1 MLKPL
6 AVFTLCGIIFFSCK
20 KSNNSTAGSGSNPD
34 SDSAVSLSTNAA
46 AADNLYNDVYDVLAQ
61 TTTSSATLS
70 ARTTA
75 DGRAD
80 GVDSFAACTI
90 VTINP
95 SDVSTYPKTVTL
107 NFGTGCTSWYGVTR
121 SGTITFVFSDHF
133 KNPNATVTAT
143 FTNYKV
149 AGYKLEG
156 NYSVTNQSSLTNG
169 VMFTSSVTGGKVTY
183 PDGTTWYSYSGNK
196 TIKQTAGLGSSNYND
211 YVFSITGSHSYAS
224 YTGKTLTDSV
234 TTALVKQVACKNI
247 VSGVVAFT
255 YNGLIKGTL
264 DYGNG
269 TCDSIATIN
278 IGALSK
284 TIGLPR

>member
-1 MLKPL
+1 M
-6 AVFTLCGIIFFSCK
+6 
-20 KSNNSTAGSGSNPD
+20 
-34 SDSAVSLSTNAA
+34 
-46 AADNLYNDVYDVLAQ
+46 YDVLAQ

-70 ARTTA
+70 ARTTTG
-75 DGRAD
+75 GRAD

-107 NFGTGCTSWYGVTR
+107 DFGTGCTSWYGVTR

-133 KNPNATVTAT
+133 KNPNANVTAT

-156 NYSVTNQSSLTNG
+156 SYSVTNKSSLANG
-169 VMFTSSVTGGKVTY
+169 VMFTSSVTNGKVTY

-234 TTALVKQVACKNI
+234 TTVLVKQVACKNI

-255 YNGLIKGTL
+255 YNGLVKGTL

-269 TCDSIATIN
+269 TCDSLATIN
-278 IGALSK
+278 IGSFSK